1 MDQNN
6 QTQEIKTTET
16 EVAEKSADST
26 EETKEEEIKTFTK
39 EEVDKM
45 LQSEGDKIRT
55 KYSKEVKELKAQL
68 ETLAPKEE
76 VVEKSEAEILAE
88 QKLKELEQKELEIQA
103 KEQHLNLVNLLNSK
117 GLPSQLA
124 DIISIKGD
132 EVETSINTLA
142 EILNANKLNDS
153 FKPEGRTSSTDVI
166 TKEQFSKM
174 SYADRMNL
182 FNSNEEL
189 YKKLSQR

>member
-1 MDQNN
+1 MENN
-6 QTQEIKTTET
+6 QVQETQTTVDT
-16 EVAEKSADST
+16 GVDT
-26 EETKEEEIKTFTK
+26 TTDTITTFTK

-55 KYSKEVKELKAQL
+55 KYNKDVLKL
-68 ETLAPKEE
+68 KEE
-76 VVEKSEAEILAE
+76 IKLKEQYIESLKPVEEPVVEKSEAEIKAE
-88 QKLKELEQKELEIQA
+88 QKLAELEAKELEIQA

-124 DIISIKGD
+124 DIIKVGD
-132 EVETSINTLA
+132 NVETSINTLA
-142 EILNANKLNDS
+142 ELLNANKLNDS
-153 FKPEGRTSSTDVI
+153 FKPDGRTSSVDVL

-174 SYADRMNL
+174 SPIDRMNL
-182 FNSNEEL
+182 FKDNEEL